1 MGAKFEFNAHSFF
14 KTSVSSTLT
23 LSNVLVSASA
33 YKTLTST
40 GGTFR
45 VGPSSK
51 LQRVEGRGGKGEEE
65 RGGEGREGEGC
76 GLTDDVEFSYSST
89 VVTYENSVW
98 YQGIM
103 TCDTSFITYLENVK
117 SVDRF

>member
-1 MGAKFEFNAHSFF
+1 MYSYQRLLIK
-14 KTSVSSTLT
+14 
-23 LSNVLVSASA
+23 LSLLWV
-33 YKTLTST
+33 
-40 GGTFR
+40 GTFR

-51 LQRVEGRGGKGEEE
+51 LQRVEGRRGKVGEE

-98 YQGIM
+98 
-103 TCDTSFITYLENVK
+103 
-117 SVDRF
+117 